1 MAEETVP
8 RLSNI
13 YNYSH
18 ICLTIEVN
26 TKRISKSLVS
36 IAKEKIKQRYG

>member
-1 MAEETVP
+1 MTEEAVS

-13 YNYSH
+13 YNYLH

-26 TKRISKSLVS
+26 TKRISKSLIS
-36 IAKEKIKQRYG
+36 IAKEKTKQLYS